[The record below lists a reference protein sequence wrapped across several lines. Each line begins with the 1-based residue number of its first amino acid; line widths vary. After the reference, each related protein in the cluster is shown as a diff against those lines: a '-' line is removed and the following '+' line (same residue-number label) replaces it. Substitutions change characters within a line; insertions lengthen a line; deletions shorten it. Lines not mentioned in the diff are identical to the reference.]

1 MLALGGQETARRAF
15 LRIQISLEPGSVF
28 GRGRNS
34 RSTLV
39 PSESKFGD
47 PNGRSGTADRS
58 VHTAVFGAG
67 DLSAVALDQASI
79 EIICGSTMSRR
90 AESAAMM
97 QIGRATAVQPKVI

>member
-1 MLALGGQETARRAF
+1 VGKKLHDEHF
-15 LRIQISLEPGSVF
+15 SVF
-28 GRGRNS
+28 KSAWSRVRFLVAGRNS
-34 RSTLV
+34 RSTPV

-47 PNGRSGTADRS
+47 RNRRSGTADRS

-67 DLSAVALDQASI
+67 DLSAVALDRASI

-90 AESAAMM
+90 AEFAAMM